1 VTNAVAAIGS
11 NFLGFAKYMGG
22 LGYLVRDVLWCV
34 VLGTLRGKGGVR
46 SRETVIQMT
55 RFSVKSMG
63 IVSLVIFFVGMIL
76 AFQMAYVLKQLGVV
90 RYVADIMGVAMTR
103 EMGPLLVGMVMTG
116 YAGAAIAA
124 EIGTMVVSEEVIAL
138 ESSALDPVRFLVVPR
153 VLAAMIVMPLVALI
167 AIYVGCLGGFV
178 VGVAFLDMD
187 KLEYVGRT
195 IDSLSMNDLI
205 TGLVKAEIF
214 GILIAGIAC
223 YEGLS
228 VSGGAEGVGRA
239 TTNAVVRSIVAL
251 IISDLLFTAACFA
264 LF

>member
-1 VTNAVAAIGS
+1 MTNTVAAIGS
-11 NFLGFAKYMGG
+11 NFLGFARYMGG
-22 LGYLVRDVLWCV
+22 LGYLVRDGVACLV
-34 VLGTLRGKGGVR
+34 MGTLRGKGGIR
-46 SRETVIQMT
+46 RRETVVQMT

-76 AFQMAYVLKQLGVV
+76 AFQMAYVLGNLGLVP
-90 RYVADIMGVAMTR
+90 YVADIIGIGMAR

-116 YAGAAIAA
+116 YAGASIAA
-124 EIGTMVVSEEVIAL
+124 EIGTMVVSEEVVAL

-153 VLAAMIVMPLVALI
+153 VLAAMIVMPMVTLI

-178 VGVAFLDMD
+178 VGVSFLDMD
-187 KLEYVGRT
+187 KIEYVGRT
-195 IDSLSMNDLI
+195 IDSLTMNDLV
-205 TGLVKAEIF
+205 TGLVKAEMF

-228 VSGGAEGVGRA
+228 VSNGAEGVGRA